1 MKYALYVNGVM
12 WDYFKTLKEIDEFI
26 FEKGFDERIDFI
38 EVKKYETKKGGK
50 NAKRNKRKKAN
61 DTK

>member
-38 EVKKYETKKGGK
+38 EVKSTKL
-50 NAKRNKRKKAN
+50 RKEEKC
-61 DTK
+61 

>member
-26 FEKGFDERIDFI
+26 FEKR
-38 EVKKYETKKGGK
+38 V
-50 NAKRNKRKKAN
+50 
-61 DTK
+61 

>member
-1 MKYALYVNGVM
+1 MKYGLYVNGVM

-38 EVKKYETKKGGK
+38 EVKKYETKK
-50 NAKRNKRKKAN
+50 
-61 DTK
+61 